1 MKRIV
6 SLASVGAAAIAVLW
20 LAGPAGASAGTG
32 AAVSGTEYFQAVST
46 STTSS
51 SRPVIVYGVVT
62 ASGVDHEVGNVDT
75 LVFPGGTF
83 QVHHLGSTS
92 TQELNPRT
100 CLVMV
105 TERGRYTLS
114 GGTGKYAGISG
125 HGTAQISILGI
136 AARSKGGC
144 SLTMPPLAFQQILTA
159 SGPAEL

>member
-6 SLASVGAAAIAVLW
+6 SLASVGAAAVAVLW
-20 LAGPAGASAGTG
+20 LAGPANASAGTG

-46 STTSS
+46 SATSS

-62 ASGVDHEVGNVDT
+62 ASGVDHEAENVDT

-83 QVHHLGSTS
+83 QVHHLAGTS
-92 TQELNPRT
+92 TQELNPKT
-100 CLVMV
+100 CLVTV
-105 TERGRYTLS
+105 TERARYTLS
-114 GGTGKYAGISG
+114 GGTGKYAGIRG
-125 HGTAQISILGI
+125 HGTARISILGI

-144 SLTMPPLAFQQILTA
+144 SLTMPPVAFQQILTA

>member
-1 MKRIV
+1 LKRIV

-51 SRPVIVYGVVT
+51 SRPVIVYGVV
-62 ASGVDHEVGNVDT
+62 AAISADHEVGNVDT